1 MVRAAL
7 ALALWCL
14 VADAAAAAEP
24 EPPGV
29 DPLWLRYPQVAHR
42 KSLLAYREALG
53 GGVSVTADGAKPPTG
68 ATLVQLRAAASE
80 LEMGLSG
87 LLGRHVPASCC
98 RAAASTAASEAA
110 DGSAAAPAAAGRL
123 LVSVG
128 NASASDRALGPE
140 GFRITRS
147 PTGQVTS
154 LRAASSSGALYGAFR
169 LLGYL
174 QRGEPLPSNLT
185 SIPAMKLRV
194 FDLWDELVRTRP
206 DAYIHSALTC
216 NMIMIQVL
224 LFVCVLTYHCCNRT
238 AASPEVLPASR

>member
-1 MVRAAL
+1 MTTGAPPPPPGLPTTSLVEAVRAQAGGIGSRR
-7 ALALWCL
+7 ASSSS
-14 VADAAAAAEP
+14 
-24 EPPGV
+24 PGGAV
-29 DPLWLRYPQVAHR
+29 
-42 KSLLAYREALG
+42 SG
-53 GGVSVTADGAKPPTG
+53 GG
-68 ATLVQLRAAASE
+68 ASSS
-80 LEMGLSG
+80 SG
-87 LLGRHVPASCC
+87 G
-98 RAAASTAASEAA
+98 
-110 DGSAAAPAAAGRL
+110 
-123 LVSVG
+123 
-128 NASASDRALGPE
+128 
-140 GFRITRS
+140 
-147 PTGQVTS
+147 
-154 LRAASSSGALYGAFR
+154 AASSSGALYGAFR